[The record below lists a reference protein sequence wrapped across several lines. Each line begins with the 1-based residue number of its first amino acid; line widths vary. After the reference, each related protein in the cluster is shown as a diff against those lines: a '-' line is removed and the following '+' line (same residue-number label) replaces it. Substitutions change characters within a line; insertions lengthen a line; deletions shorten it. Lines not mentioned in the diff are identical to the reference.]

1 MKAFSFRRMWR
12 FCRLLLEQICFY
24 SFGKAAAVMLA
35 VIVFCCLLPLLA
47 VDGAIPEKMTVTEDL
62 IKVLVM
68 FMLPVTYGLAMSGG
82 VLVPNLMI
90 PAGRGEKFAAAYLAA
105 AIPGA
110 AVAVM
115 AVIVGSG
122 VYWLGGLLMTDGISD
137 FARAASAGGFSDAV
151 HDQGT
156 GQYLLFVRNG
166 AALWRTLLEVCIS
179 STVIAMI
186 LPVLRN
192 NGYRKPGFW
201 LGVLVYLL
209 VLFAPAAMMM
219 AGVLSRSA
227 AQVSTAVISCLLLA
241 VNVWYSCFLMKRY
254 ELG

>member
-1 MKAFSFRRMWR
+1 MKTFSFRRMWR
-12 FCRLLLEQICFY
+12 FCRLLLEQMCFY

-47 VDGAIPEKMTVTEDL
+47 MDGAIQEKMSVTEDL

-68 FMLPVTYGLAMSGG
+68 FILPVTYGLAMSGG

-115 AVIVGSG
+115 AVIIGSG
-122 VYWLGGLLMTDGISD
+122 VYWFGGLLMTTD
-137 FARAASAGGFSDAV
+137 AA
-151 HDQGT
+151 HDPGT

-201 LGVLVYLL
+201 FGVLVYLL
-209 VLFAPAAMMM
+209 VLFAPASMMM

-254 ELG
+254 ELR

>member
-1 MKAFSFRRMWR
+1 MKTFSFRRMWR
-12 FCRLLLEQICFY
+12 FCRLLLEQMCFY

-47 VDGAIPEKMTVTEDL
+47 MDGAIQEKMSVTEDL

-68 FMLPVTYGLAMSGG
+68 FILPVTYGLAMSGG

-90 PAGRGEKFAAAYLAA
+90 PAGRGEKIAAAYLAA
-105 AIPGA
+105 TIPGA

-115 AVIVGSG
+115 AVIIGSG
-122 VYWLGGLLMTDGISD
+122 VYWFGGLLMTTD
-137 FARAASAGGFSDAV
+137 AA
-151 HDQGT
+151 HDPGT

-201 LGVLVYLL
+201 FGVLVYLL
-209 VLFAPAAMMM
+209 VLFAPASMMM

-254 ELG
+254 ELR

>member
-1 MKAFSFRRMWR
+1 MKTFSFRRMWR
-12 FCRLLLEQICFY
+12 FCRLLLEQMCFC

-47 VDGAIPEKMTVTEDL
+47 VDGAIQEKMSVTEEL

-68 FMLPVTYGLAMSGG
+68 FILPVTYGLAMSGG

-115 AVIVGSG
+115 AVIIGSG
-122 VYWLGGLLMTDGISD
+122 VYWFGGLLMTTD
-137 FARAASAGGFSDAV
+137 AAHGR
-151 HDQGT
+151 GT

-209 VLFAPAAMMM
+209 VLFAPASMMM

-254 ELG
+254 ELR

>member
-1 MKAFSFRRMWR
+1 MKTFSFRRMWR
-12 FCRLLLEQICFY
+12 FCRLLLEQMCFY

-47 VDGAIPEKMTVTEDL
+47 MDGAIQEKMSVTEDL

-68 FMLPVTYGLAMSGG
+68 FLLPVTYGLAMSGG
-82 VLVPNLMI
+82 ILVPNLMI

-122 VYWLGGLLMTDGISD
+122 VYWFGGLLMTTD
-137 FARAASAGGFSDAV
+137 AA
-151 HDQGT
+151 HDP
-156 GQYLLFVRNG
+156 G

-201 LGVLVYLL
+201 FGVLVYLL

-254 ELG
+254 ELR

>member
-1 MKAFSFRRMWR
+1 MKTFSFRRMWR
-12 FCRLLLEQICFY
+12 FCRLLLEQMCFY

-47 VDGAIPEKMTVTEDL
+47 MDGAIQEKMSVTEDL

-68 FMLPVTYGLAMSGG
+68 FLLPVTYGLAMSGG

-115 AVIVGSG
+115 AVIIGSG
-122 VYWLGGLLMTDGISD
+122 VYWLGGLVMAT
-137 FARAASAGGFSDAV
+137 DAV
-151 HDQGT
+151 HDPGT

-166 AALWRTLLEVCIS
+166 AALWRTLLEVCIT

-241 VNVWYSCFLMKRY
+241 VNVWYSCFLMKRC

>member
-1 MKAFSFRRMWR
+1 MKTFSFRRMWR
-12 FCRLLLEQICFY
+12 FCRLLLEQMCFY

-47 VDGAIPEKMTVTEDL
+47 VDGAIQEKMSVTEEL

-68 FMLPVTYGLAMSGG
+68 FILPVTYGLAMSGG

-90 PAGRGEKFAAAYLAA
+90 PAGRGEKFAAAYLSA

-115 AVIVGSG
+115 AVIIGSG
-122 VYWLGGLLMTDGISD
+122 VYWFGGLLMTTD
-137 FARAASAGGFSDAV
+137 AA
-151 HDQGT
+151 HDPGT

-201 LGVLVYLL
+201 FGVLVYLL

-254 ELG
+254 ELR

>member
-1 MKAFSFRRMWR
+1 M
-12 FCRLLLEQICFY
+12 
-24 SFGKAAAVMLA
+24 
-35 VIVFCCLLPLLA
+35 
-47 VDGAIPEKMTVTEDL
+47 
-62 IKVLVM
+62 
-68 FMLPVTYGLAMSGG
+68 G
-82 VLVPNLMI
+82 VLFSANFLLSVPQNTITGLLT
-90 PAGRGEKFAAAYLAA
+90 Y
-105 AIPGA
+105 
-110 AVAVM
+110 AVM

-122 VYWLGGLLMTDGISD
+122 VYWLGGLLMTTDAAHDPGI
-137 FARAASAGGFSDAV
+137 R
-151 HDQGT
+151 
-156 GQYLLFVRNG
+156 QYLLFVRNG

-241 VNVWYSCFLMKRY
+241 VNVWYSFFLMKRY

>member
-1 MKAFSFRRMWR
+1 MKTFSFRRMWR
-12 FCRLLLEQICFY
+12 FCRLLLEQMCFY

-47 VDGAIPEKMTVTEDL
+47 MDGAIQEKMSVTEDL

-68 FMLPVTYGLAMSGG
+68 FLLPVTYGLAMSGG

-115 AVIVGSG
+115 AVIIGSG
-122 VYWLGGLLMTDGISD
+122 VYRFGGLLMTTD
-137 FARAASAGGFSDAV
+137 AA
-151 HDQGT
+151 HDPGT

-166 AALWRTLLEVCIS
+166 AALWRTLLEVCIT

-201 LGVLVYLL
+201 FGVLVYLL

-254 ELG
+254 ELR

>member
-1 MKAFSFRRMWR
+1 MKTFSFRRMWR
-12 FCRLLLEQICFY
+12 FCRLLLEQMCFC

-47 VDGAIPEKMTVTEDL
+47 VDGAIQEKMSVTEEL

-68 FMLPVTYGLAMSGG
+68 FILPVTYGLAMSGG
-82 VLVPNLMI
+82 ILVPNLMI

-115 AVIVGSG
+115 AVIIGSG
-122 VYWLGGLLMTDGISD
+122 VYWFGGLVMAT
-137 FARAASAGGFSDAV
+137 DAV
-151 HDQGT
+151 HDPGT

-209 VLFAPAAMMM
+209 VLFAPASMMM

-254 ELG
+254 ELR

>member
-1 MKAFSFRRMWR
+1 MKTFSFRRMWR
-12 FCRLLLEQICFY
+12 FCRLLLEQMCFC

-47 VDGAIPEKMTVTEDL
+47 VDGAIQEKMSVTEDL

-68 FMLPVTYGLAMSGG
+68 FLLPVTYGLAMSGG

-122 VYWLGGLLMTDGISD
+122 VYWFGGLLMTTD
-137 FARAASAGGFSDAV
+137 AA
-151 HDQGT
+151 HDPGT

-201 LGVLVYLL
+201 FGVLVYLL
-209 VLFAPAAMMM
+209 VLFAPASMMM

>member
-1 MKAFSFRRMWR
+1 MKTFSFRRMWR
-12 FCRLLLEQICFY
+12 FCRLLLEQMCFY

-47 VDGAIPEKMTVTEDL
+47 MDGAIQEKMSVTEDL

-68 FMLPVTYGLAMSGG
+68 FLLPVTYGLAMSGG

-122 VYWLGGLLMTDGISD
+122 VYWLGGLVMAT
-137 FARAASAGGFSDAV
+137 DAV
-151 HDQGT
+151 HDPGT

-166 AALWRTLLEVCIS
+166 AALWRTLLEVCIT

-241 VNVWYSCFLMKRY
+241 VNVWYSCFLMKRC

>member
-1 MKAFSFRRMWR
+1 MKTFSFKRMWR
-12 FCRLLLEQICFY
+12 FCRLLLEQMCFY

-47 VDGAIPEKMTVTEDL
+47 MDGAIQEKMSVTEDL

-68 FMLPVTYGLAMSGG
+68 FLLPVTYGLAMSGG

-90 PAGRGEKFAAAYLAA
+90 PAGRGEKFAAAYFGAA
-105 AIPGA
+105 LMGA
-110 AVAVM
+110 AVVVM

-122 VYWLGGLLMTDGISD
+122 VYWLGGLVMAT
-137 FARAASAGGFSDAV
+137 DAV
-151 HDQGT
+151 HDPGT

-219 AGVLSRSA
+219 TGVLSRSA

-241 VNVWYSCFLMKRY
+241 VNVWYSCFLMKRC

>member
-1 MKAFSFRRMWR
+1 MKTFSFRRMWR

-47 VDGAIPEKMTVTEDL
+47 VDGAIQEKMSVTEEL

-68 FMLPVTYGLAMSGG
+68 FILPVTYGLAMSGG

-122 VYWLGGLLMTDGISD
+122 VYWFGGLLMTTD
-137 FARAASAGGFSDAV
+137 AA
-151 HDQGT
+151 HDPGT

-254 ELG
+254 EFR

>member
-1 MKAFSFRRMWR
+1 MKTFSFRRMWR
-12 FCRLLLEQICFY
+12 FCRLLLEQMCFC

-47 VDGAIPEKMTVTEDL
+47 VDGAIQEKMSVTEEL

-68 FMLPVTYGLAMSGG
+68 FILPVTYGLAMSGG

-115 AVIVGSG
+115 AVIIGSG
-122 VYWLGGLLMTDGISD
+122 VYWFGGLLMTTD
-137 FARAASAGGFSDAV
+137 SA
-151 HDQGT
+151 HDPGT

-201 LGVLVYLL
+201 FGVLVYLL
-209 VLFAPAAMMM
+209 VLFAPASMMM

-254 ELG
+254 ELR

>member
-1 MKAFSFRRMWR
+1 MKTFSFRRMWR
-12 FCRLLLEQICFY
+12 FCRLLLEQMCFY

-47 VDGAIPEKMTVTEDL
+47 VDGAIQEKMSVTEEL

-68 FMLPVTYGLAMSGG
+68 FILPVTYGLAMSGG

-115 AVIVGSG
+115 AVIIGSG
-122 VYWLGGLLMTDGISD
+122 VYWLGGLVMAT
-137 FARAASAGGFSDAV
+137 DAV
-151 HDQGT
+151 HDPGT

-166 AALWRTLLEVCIS
+166 AALWRTLLEVCIT

-201 LGVLVYLL
+201 FGVLVYLL
-209 VLFAPAAMMM
+209 VLFAPASMMM

-241 VNVWYSCFLMKRY
+241 VNVWYSCFLMKRC

>member
-1 MKAFSFRRMWR
+1 MKTFSFRRMWR
-12 FCRLLLEQICFY
+12 FCRLLLEQMCFY

-47 VDGAIPEKMTVTEDL
+47 VDGAIQEKMSVTEEL

-68 FMLPVTYGLAMSGG
+68 FILPVTYGLAMSGG

-122 VYWLGGLLMTDGISD
+122 VYWFGGLLMTTD
-137 FARAASAGGFSDAV
+137 AA
-151 HDQGT
+151 HDPGT

-201 LGVLVYLL
+201 FGVLVYLL
-209 VLFAPAAMMM
+209 VLFAPASMMM

-254 ELG
+254 ELR

>member
-1 MKAFSFRRMWR
+1 MKTFSFRRMWR
-12 FCRLLLEQICFY
+12 FCRLLLEQMCFC

-47 VDGAIPEKMTVTEDL
+47 VDGAIQEKMSVTEEL

-68 FMLPVTYGLAMSGG
+68 FILPVTYGLAMSGG

-122 VYWLGGLLMTDGISD
+122 VYWFGGLLMTTD
-137 FARAASAGGFSDAV
+137 AA
-151 HDQGT
+151 HDPGT

-201 LGVLVYLL
+201 FGVLVYLL
-209 VLFAPAAMMM
+209 VLFAPASMMM

-254 ELG
+254 ELR

>member
-1 MKAFSFRRMWR
+1 MKTFSFRRMWR
-12 FCRLLLEQICFY
+12 FCRLLLEQMCFC

-47 VDGAIPEKMTVTEDL
+47 VDGAIQEKMSVTEEL

-68 FMLPVTYGLAMSGG
+68 FILPVTYGLAMSGG
-82 VLVPNLMI
+82 ILVPNLMI

-115 AVIVGSG
+115 AVIIGSG
-122 VYWLGGLLMTDGISD
+122 VYRFGGLLMTTD
-137 FARAASAGGFSDAV
+137 AA
-151 HDQGT
+151 HDPGT

-201 LGVLVYLL
+201 FGVLVYLL
-209 VLFAPAAMMM
+209 VLFAPASMMM

-241 VNVWYSCFLMKRY
+241 VNVWYSWFLMKRC
-254 ELG
+254 ELR